1 MIYIQSD
8 SDRRFPHHFD
18 CACAMYGAIQ
28 SVRNFRLTTFDEV
41 SSGKF
46 NQLIK
51 TNLFVG
57 SVEFMKEIFSKV
69 GLDNVRLPK
78 NSNRDSTL
86 LTLGEVKQR
95 VSNGEKLFIKP
106 YDIKL
111 FTGFVYDGYGY
122 SILDTIDDDT
132 KLIVYQPFSFK
143 ILSEWRVYVYRNSI
157 EDWKNY
163 SGSIAILPDY
173 NYVESVIYEN
183 KLTFPDTYTI
193 DIGILENGENV
204 VIEYND
210 MWAIGNYGI
219 DNDVYLKLLQH
230 RYNQIMNTKI

>member
-1 MIYIQSD
+1 
-8 SDRRFPHHFD
+8 
-18 CACAMYGAIQ
+18 MYGAIQ

>member
-1 MIYIQSD
+1 
-8 SDRRFPHHFD
+8 
-18 CACAMYGAIQ
+18 MYGAIQ
-28 SVRNFRLTTFDEV
+28 SVRDFRLTTFDEV

-57 SVEFMKEIFSKV
+57 SVEFMREVFSKV

-78 NSNRDSTL
+78 NSNRNSTL

-122 SILDTIDDDT
+122 SILDAIDDNT
-132 KLIVYQPFSFK
+132 KLIVYQPFSSK

-193 DIGILENGENV
+193 DIGILESGENV